1 MNHSPRPSRLLT
13 RMLPP
18 LMLALLGGLVLVACS
33 KKTAPDTQQAADV
46 VTAPA
51 EDTPASER
59 APDAAALAESK
70 TQDQKD
76 QAQEQQRE
84 REREKEVAMMR
95 AVFGSDYRAG
105 SEDALA
111 DLPDPDQHTEKL
123 SYVVSAVGHKVLPDG
138 RVILLAN
145 AETANTE
152 GTAESAHASPGLLN
166 VFFLSPKG
174 KPADEQWQVTKRLE
188 NVAALGSFGQ
198 LGEISWVKLGTGKL
212 GLAIR
217 HGYTGQGYTIA
228 QLALFELGQDSIT
241 ELNGGIDLRSDNMGA
256 CSPDTEEC
264 WLIDGDWRFVPAKD
278 GGAYDDLL
286 VDFSGTNE
294 KIKPGAV
301 VKPDEDP
308 PRTSTPI
315 KGHARYAFDGKGYKL
330 VEGKNIVP
338 GV

>member
-1 MNHSPRPSRLLT
+1 MNTHPPPSSRLLAS
-13 RMLPP
+13 L
-18 LMLALLGGLVLVACS
+18 LLVLASGFMLAACS
-33 KKTAPDTQQAADV
+33 KKTAPPPEALQADV

-51 EDTPASER
+51 AETPAPENV
-59 APDAAALAESK
+59 PDAAAVAASK
-70 TQDQKD
+70 TEDEKD
-76 QAQEQQRE
+76 QERERQREVE
-84 REREKEVAMMR
+84 REREVPMMR
-95 AVFGSDYRAG
+95 AVFGKDYRAE

-111 DLPDPDQHTEKL
+111 DLTDPDNHREKL

-138 RVILLAN
+138 RAILLAN
-145 AETANTE
+145 AETATTE

-174 KPADEQWQVTKRLE
+174 KPGDGQWQLTKRLE

-198 LGEISWVKLGTGKL
+198 LGEITWVKPGTGKL

-228 QLALFELGQDSIT
+228 QLALFELGQDSIS
-241 ELNGGIDLRSDNMGA
+241 ELHGGIDLRSDNMGA
-256 CSPDTEEC
+256 CGPDTEEC
-264 WLIDGDWRFVPAKD
+264 WLIDGAWRFVPARD
-278 GGAYDDLL
+278 GGAYNDLV
-286 VDFSGTNE
+286 VDFSGARE
-294 KIKPGAV
+294 KIKPGAT

-308 PRTSTPI
+308 PRTSTPL
-315 KGHARYAFDGKGYKL
+315 KGHARYAFDGKAYKL